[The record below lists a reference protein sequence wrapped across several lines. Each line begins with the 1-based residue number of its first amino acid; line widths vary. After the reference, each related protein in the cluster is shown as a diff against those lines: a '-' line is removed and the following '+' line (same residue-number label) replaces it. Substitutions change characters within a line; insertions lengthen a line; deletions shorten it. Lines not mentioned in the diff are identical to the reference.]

1 MTYMTRQQQ
10 AILACIQS
18 CDGGIGAAE
27 LTETLHRQG
36 ETVGLTTVYR
46 HLERLEKAQNRDG
59 FRRKIPVL
67 HM

>member
-10 AILACIQS
+10 AILTCIQS

-27 LTETLHRQG
+27 LTETPHRQG

-46 HLERLEKAQNRDG
+46 H
-59 FRRKIPVL
+59 
-67 HM
+67 

>member
-10 AILACIQS
+10 AILTCIQS

-46 HLERLEKAQNRDG
+46 TWSGWKRQAK
-59 FRRKIPVL
+59 FTKS
-67 HM
+67 

>member
-1 MTYMTRQQQ
+1 MTRQQQ
-10 AILACIQS
+10 AILTCIQS

-46 HLERLEKAQNRDG
+46 HLERLEKADFTLLISMFG
-59 FRRKIPVL
+59 IAE
-67 HM
+67 

>member
-36 ETVGLTTVYR
+36 ETVGLTATWSGWKR
-46 HLERLEKAQNRDG
+46 QARFTKL
-59 FRRKIPVL
+59 
-67 HM
+67 

>member
-46 HLERLEKAQNRDG
+46 HLERLE
-59 FRRKIPVL
+59 
-67 HM
+67 